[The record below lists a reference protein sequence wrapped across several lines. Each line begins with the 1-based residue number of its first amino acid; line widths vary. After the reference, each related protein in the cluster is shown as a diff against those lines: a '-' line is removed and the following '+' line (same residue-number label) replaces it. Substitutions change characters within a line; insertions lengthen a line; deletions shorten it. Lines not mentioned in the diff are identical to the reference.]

1 MGQNMDLTTSGVLD
15 LLNQRA
21 GRYIQHDM
29 GDYRMK
35 EASGAD
41 VTVSEN
47 GSDVPIQPTA
57 SQIDDLIDASL
68 LIREGSRYRAR

>member
-1 MGQNMDLTTSGVLD
+1 MDLTTTGILD
-15 LLNQRA
+15 LLNQRP

-29 GDYRMK
+29 GNYRIK
-35 EASGAD
+35 DASGAD
-41 VTVSEN
+41 VTVRE
-47 GSDVPIQPTA
+47 GGKDVPIQPTA